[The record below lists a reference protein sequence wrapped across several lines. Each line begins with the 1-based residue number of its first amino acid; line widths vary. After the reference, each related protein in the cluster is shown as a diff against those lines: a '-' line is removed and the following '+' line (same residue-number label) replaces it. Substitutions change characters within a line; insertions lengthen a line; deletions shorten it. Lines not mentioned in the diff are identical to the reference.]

1 VETSTHTI
9 AEALRFGKQRLAK
22 TRSETQGLDAEVLLR
37 HVLGLDRTALFAR
50 LPEAMDSVTLAAY
63 RRLLDERAAGIPVA
77 YLIGEREFMG
87 ITFEVSPDVLVPRP
101 ETEILVEWALRWLR
115 DRTAATVVDVGTGS
129 GAIALSLAT
138 LLGQEAPTT
147 IVAIDV
153 SDAALA
159 IAQRNRD
166 RLGLHD
172 RVVLTQGSLLAPIAS
187 PVDLVLANLPYL
199 RPEQIAENP
208 QLATEP
214 RLALDGGADGLE
226 LIRRLLLAAPPLLKP
241 GGAIGLEIDPAQ
253 RDTVVRLAA
262 QAFPGA
268 TITVL
273 PDLAGLDRHVTIQT

>member
-1 VETSTHTI
+1 VETSIHST
-9 AEALRFGKQRLAK
+9 ADALRFGKQRLAK
-22 TRSETQGLDAEVLLR
+22 TGTETPGLDAEVLLR
-37 HVLGLDRTALFAR
+37 HVLGLNRTALFAR
-50 LPEAMDSVTLAAY
+50 LPEAMDPVAIAAY
-63 RRLLDERAAGIPVA
+63 RRFLDDRAGGIPVA
-77 YLIGEREFMG
+77 YLTGEREFMG

-153 SDAALA
+153 SDPALA
-159 IAQRNRD
+159 IAQQNRD
-166 RLGLHD
+166 RLGLQD
-172 RVVLTQGSLLAPIAS
+172 RVALIRGSMLDPIAS

-214 RLALDGGADGLE
+214 RLALDGGTDGLQ

-262 QAFPGA
+262 QVFPGA